1 MARNSIDYHG
11 KIEEMLADMPDFV
24 SDFIYNFGQ
33 VEKFATKFEYCRDIR
48 DFLNFMV
55 NFMPEHDGKAVRDL
69 TRDDVAAVEPLY
81 INRYLTMLS
90 GKGDKG
96 LKLSTVK
103 RRRASLSSMYGFFV
117 VNGKMKVNPVAATRP
132 IRLPEKAPI
141 YLSNE
146 EQITLLNGVRYGT
159 NLPDKTLKRHNK
171 YADRDSAIFLLLLD
185 TGLRVSEMLGTDIK
199 DFNIEACSV
208 IVTRKGG
215 DIEFVYYSDECAGCL
230 QEYFESQ
237 KLKFMLKDDDF
248 PAFTTTTGERLGVRA
263 VETLVKK
270 YVRAAFPDKEALI
283 SPHKLRSSFAMSFY
297 EASDRDIL
305 LLQKKLHHKSITTT
319 NIYAKASDKA
329 SEESRNLLQGV
340 RNRNT
345 Q

>member
-1 MARNSIDYHG
+1 MAKGSIDYHK
-11 KIEEMLADMPDFV
+11 KIEQMLMEMPDFV

-33 VEKFATKFEYCRDIR
+33 VEKTATKFQYCRDIR

-55 NFMPEHDGKAVRDL
+55 NFMPEHDGKSIREL
-69 TRDDVAAVEPLY
+69 TRDDIAGVEPLY

-90 GKGDKG
+90 GKGDSG

-117 VNGKMKVNPVAATRP
+117 VNGKMNANPVASTRP
-132 IRLPEKAPI
+132 IRLPEKSLI
-141 YLSNE
+141 YLNND
-146 EQITLLNGVRYGT
+146 EQLSLLNTVRYGT
-159 NLPDKTLKRHNK
+159 NLPDKTLKRHK
-171 YADRDSAIFLLLLD
+171 TFAERDSAMFLLLLD
-185 TGLRVSEMLGTDIK
+185 TGLRVSEMLDTDIK
-199 DFNIEACSV
+199 DFSIEDCSV
-208 IVTRKGG
+208 LVTRKGG
-215 DIEFVYYSDECAGCL
+215 DHEFVYYSDECAGCL

-237 KLKFMLKDDDF
+237 RLKYAIKDDDF
-248 PAFTTTTGERLGVRA
+248 PAFTPSTGVRLGVRA

-270 YVRAAFPDKEALI
+270 YVRACFPDKESLM

-329 SEESRNLLQGV
+329 SAESRNLLQGV
-340 RNRNT
+340 RNRNS
-345 Q
+345 